1 MFNIKHT
8 KALFK
13 QFSFYFLKQT
23 ALFFLMGPNGFYV
36 LKMPRI
42 FFFRVFSLNSFSLI
56 FLNNYHF
63 KSFIKLFGTYY
74 NRLFAFYFFR
84 LVLKGRGYRIKRFCK
99 NLYRFYF
106 IKVNY
111 VYFHVPISVIVKI
124 KKKHMFFLSYEFCVL
139 RNLITYILLIKAVT
153 AYRKR
158 GFHYKRMLF
167 LRKRGK
173 KRN

>member
-1 MFNIKHT
+1 MCNIKNSRT
-8 KALFK
+8 LFK
-13 QFSFYFLKQT
+13 NFAFFFLKR
-23 ALFFLMGPNGFYV
+23 ASLFILKGQNGVYV

-42 FFFRVFSLNSFSLI
+42 FFLNFFSSDAFSLI

-63 KSFIKLFGTYY
+63 QSFLKLFNTYY
-74 NRLFAFYFFR
+74 NRLFAFFFFR
-84 LVLKGRGYRIKRFCK
+84 LVLKGRGYRIKRLCK

-106 IKVNY
+106 IMVNY
-111 VYFHVPISVIVKI
+111 IYLHVPNAVLVKI
-124 KKKHMFFLSYEFCVL
+124 KRKYLFFISYDFCIL

-167 LRKRGK
+167 LRKKGK
-173 KRN
+173 KRI